1 MGKNGLGLRRSGGNK
16 NMTPRA
22 QGLAAGKGGRGLH
35 PVVAERPWMPDTP
48 QDHSRDA
55 ERSAPGHMLYSSAD
69 D

>member
-1 MGKNGLGLRRSGGNK
+1 
-16 NMTPRA
+16 MTPRA